1 MQDLM
6 HNWID
11 ENQHRIFKAYFD
23 DLIVNSIKRE
33 RKSLT
38 SMVFGSIKIDQ
49 KEKNAV
55 LIASITIRN
64 KHLKSAISMRS
75 TRFVLL
81 CSRLRRQIAL
91 MFFCPTFT
99 FSRRKT
105 LVISFGYTFYTWQQ
119 NQTWWRFLE
128 GFIFSFVVCRLSFR
142 IPSLDE
148 IKWIAILL
156 KYFHDM
162 FPFLAFPCCRGWNL
176 VIPIQKCINIRLF
189 MCRRVRIIVQIFVRM
204 GGFPICGYM

>member
-1 MQDLM
+1 MKKSGLEASRSKLELQDLM

-38 SMVFGSIKIDQ
+38 FLVSGSIKIDQ
-49 KEKNAV
+49 NAV

-81 CSRLRRQIAL
+81 CSRMRRQIAL
-91 MFFCPTFT
+91 MFFYPTFT
-99 FSRRKT
+99 FPRRKT
-105 LVISFGYTFYTWQQ
+105 LMILSDIPFTYGNKTKLDFDFWKVLSSPLLFVDFG
-119 NQTWWRFLE
+119 LE
-128 GFIFSFVVCRLSFR
+128 SHLLMRLN
-142 IPSLDE
+142 
-148 IKWIAILL
+148 
-156 KYFHDM
+156 
-162 FPFLAFPCCRGWNL
+162 G
-176 VIPIQKCINIRLF
+176 
-189 MCRRVRIIVQIFVRM
+189 
-204 GGFPICGYM
+204 

>member
-1 MQDLM
+1 MKKSGLEASRSKLELQDLM

-38 SMVFGSIKIDQ
+38 FLVSGSIKIDQ
-49 KEKNAV
+49 NAV

-81 CSRLRRQIAL
+81 CSRMRRQIAL
-91 MFFCPTFT
+91 MFFYPTFT
-99 FSRRKT
+99 FPRRKT
-105 LVISFGYTFYTWQQ
+105 LMILSDIPFTYGNKTKLDFDFWKVLSSPLLFVDFG
-119 NQTWWRFLE
+119 LE
-128 GFIFSFVVCRLSFR
+128 SH
-142 IPSLDE
+142 
-148 IKWIAILL
+148 LL
-156 KYFHDM
+156 MK
-162 FPFLAFPCCRGWNL
+162 LNG
-176 VIPIQKCINIRLF
+176 
-189 MCRRVRIIVQIFVRM
+189 
-204 GGFPICGYM
+204 